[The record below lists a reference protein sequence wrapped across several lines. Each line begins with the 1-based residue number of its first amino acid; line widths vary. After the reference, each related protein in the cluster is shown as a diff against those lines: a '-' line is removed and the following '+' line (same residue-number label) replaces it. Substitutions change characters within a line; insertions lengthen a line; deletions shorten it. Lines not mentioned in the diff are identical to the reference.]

1 MSYCFES
8 QTVFFLH
15 NLPSVTFR
23 NPTQRGTQA
32 YLHGKALVAAGDG
45 AAEGLLALVVAQDV
59 TLHVEVAGELLLT
72 ADPGARQPPLLPGV
86 RAQLVQVQEPAVV
99 EELLARFALHLGCKT
114 SDGRH
119 QVYAVQ

>member
-1 MSYCFES
+1 MSPR
-8 QTVFFLH
+8 QFFFCTTS
-15 NLPSVTFR
+15 LPSLLE
-23 NPTQRGTQA
+23 TQRSSEHRL